1 MSKREDLDL
10 EQLLEDFDGI
20 DLEDLDFDVDEEDGE
35 VDVDFDE
42 PLEEESEPVEV
53 EKEPVPPAKKESKP
67 KRKPRKKKAKEKAT
81 EPVEE
86 KAPQD
91 DSEKAEPQ
99 YTIKEVAVNNSVP
112 ATALDLISAALDL
125 RKNQIAEAKLTP
137 DAKDAAM
144 EQIDYAKQVISL
156 FLYG

>member
-1 MSKREDLDL
+1 MAKREDLNL
-10 EQLLEDFDGI
+10 EQLLEDLDGI
-20 DLEDLDFDVDEEDGE
+20 DLEDLDFDVDEEEEEVE
-35 VDVDFDE
+35 VDVELNE

-53 EKEPVPPAKKESKP
+53 EEEPMPPAKKESKP
-67 KRKPRKKKAKEKAT
+67 KRKSRKKEAKEKAT
-81 EPVEE
+81 EHVEE
-86 KAPQD
+86 KD
-91 DSEKAEPQ
+91 GSEKVEPQ
-99 YTIKEVAVNNSVP
+99 YATEEVAVNNPVSV
-112 ATALDLISAALDL
+112 TALDLIFAALDL

>member
-1 MSKREDLDL
+1 MSKRDDLDL
-10 EQLLEDFDGI
+10 EQLLEDLDGI
-20 DLEDLDFDVDEEDGE
+20 DLEDLDFDVDEEEGE
-35 VDVDFDE
+35 VDVDFEE

-53 EKEPVPPAKKESKP
+53 EEEPVPTAKKESKS
-67 KRKPRKKKAKEKAT
+67 KRKPRKKEAKEKAT

-86 KAPQD
+86 KD
-91 DSEKAEPQ
+91 GSEKAEPQ
-99 YTIKEVAVNNSVP
+99 YTIKEVTVNHPVP

>member
-1 MSKREDLDL
+1 MRERPPGVAPGHR
-10 EQLLEDFDGI
+10 DFDEPFGP
-20 DLEDLDFDVDEEDGE
+20 DEEDEE

-53 EKEPVPPAKKESKP
+53 EEEPVPTAKKESKS
-67 KRKPRKKKAKEKAT
+67 KRKPRKKEAKEKVT
-81 EPVEE
+81 EP
-86 KAPQD
+86 
-91 DSEKAEPQ
+91 
-99 YTIKEVAVNNSVP
+99 KEVTVSHPVP

-137 DAKDAAM
+137 DAKEAAM

>member
-1 MSKREDLDL
+1 MAKRDDLDL
-10 EQLLEDFDGI
+10 EQLLEDLDGI

-53 EKEPVPPAKKESKP
+53 EEEPVPTAKKESKS
-67 KRKPRKKKAKEKAT
+67 KHKPRKKEAKEKAT
-81 EPVEE
+81 EP
-86 KAPQD
+86 
-91 DSEKAEPQ
+91 
-99 YTIKEVAVNNSVP
+99 KEVTVNHPVS

-137 DAKDAAM
+137 DAKEAAM

>member
-1 MSKREDLDL
+1 MAKRDDLDL
-10 EQLLEDFDGI
+10 EQLLEDLDGI
-20 DLEDLDFDVDEEDGE
+20 DLEDLDFDMDEEDGE

-53 EKEPVPPAKKESKP
+53 EEEPVPTAKKESKS
-67 KRKPRKKKAKEKAT
+67 KHKPRKKEAKEKAT
-81 EPVEE
+81 EP
-86 KAPQD
+86 
-91 DSEKAEPQ
+91 
-99 YTIKEVAVNNSVP
+99 KEVTVNHPVP

-125 RKNQIAEAKLTP
+125 RKSQIAEAKLTP
-137 DAKDAAM
+137 DAKEAAM

>member
-1 MSKREDLDL
+1 MSKRDNLDL
-10 EQLLEDFDGI
+10 EQLLEDLDGI
-20 DLEDLDFDVDEEDGE
+20 DLEDLDFDVDEEDEE

-53 EKEPVPPAKKESKP
+53 EEEPVSTAKKESKS
-67 KRKPRKKKAKEKAT
+67 KRKPRKKEAKEKAT
-81 EPVEE
+81 EP
-86 KAPQD
+86 
-91 DSEKAEPQ
+91 
-99 YTIKEVAVNNSVP
+99 KEVTVNHPVP

-125 RKNQIAEAKLTP
+125 RKSQIAEANLTP

-144 EQIDYAKQVISL
+144 KQIDYAKQVISL